1 MIYKGS
7 RYEGVGAMALQ
18 GSDGKIRKILNDR
31 VPFTMEDVGENFIVH
46 EFQAGEQL
54 DGIAFRY
61 YKKEWLWYLIADVNG
76 ILWPQDI
83 APRTK
88 LVIPTGEIPSRL

>member
-7 RYEGVGAMALQ
+7 RYEGVGAMGLLDQ
-18 GSDGKIRKILNDR
+18 NSKVRKILNDR
-31 VPFTMEDVGENFIVH
+31 VPFTMNDVGESFIVH

-54 DGIAFRY
+54 DLIAFKY

-76 ILWPQDI
+76 IMWPQDI
-83 APRTK
+83 PPRTK
-88 LVIPTGEIPSRL
+88 LVIPTGELATRL